1 MEALLVYAARCVV
14 MVLVIWAV
22 SIVLGK
28 KSLLQFSAFDIGILM
43 IVSTVIAQP
52 LVTKDVVKTAVG
64 VVILLAGIIVIGK
77 LSLRSR
83 FYMAD
88 YRPSVLIAG
97 GVIKKEELRKNHM
110 SIHALLALLR
120 AQGYTRVSDVNFAIL
135 ELGGNISVV
144 PRNSARPVT
153 VRDMGIPVPDGGLT
167 LPVVMDGVAYPDML
181 EAAGVTLQWLEDEL
195 KKRYRCVVADVFY
208 AETDGRLG
216 LYVNLYSQSGEGTGR
231 RRGP

>member
-22 SIVLGK
+22 SMVLGK

-153 VRDMGIPVPDGGLT
+153 VRDMGIPVPNGGLT
-167 LPVVMDGVAYPDML
+167 LPVIMDGVAYPDML

-208 AETDGRLG
+208 AETDDRLG